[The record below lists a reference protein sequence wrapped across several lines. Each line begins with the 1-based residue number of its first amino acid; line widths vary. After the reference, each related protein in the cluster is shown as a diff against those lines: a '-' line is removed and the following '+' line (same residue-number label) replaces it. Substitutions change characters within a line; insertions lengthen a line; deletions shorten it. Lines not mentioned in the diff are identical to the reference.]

1 MSESRQERRNND
13 PLVQAKA
20 DLFKAVTDAVTLA
33 SQAGTGY
40 GIGNTNA
47 KPASGFTPLVNP
59 FMQPKATG
67 LTSLSYSFLNN
78 YFTDWDRM
86 RWRYAC
92 EMARGSGYAT
102 EYNLLVNWTF
112 ESSAFVQSLF
122 REMAVAVSK
131 IPIIFKDDKGN
142 DATDINQEI
151 ALKKWFKDIILEAI
165 YSYFWGYSCINF
177 DPFNNQ
183 IFKYQ
188 IQQVD
193 PINEMLKENTYGFYN
208 GVNIKDNANL
218 LFFQPSKSYE
228 SFLGWM
234 QPITRWFIDENINDN
249 NWLAAGRTLGFPQ
262 KKIGFSQD
270 DAQTDPVSGNVV
282 NASQIQAWEIA
293 KNIDAEHA
301 LVLPF
306 TYDLNGKPIY
316 HVDVSGVDMGG
327 QGAGQR
333 HKIFVDFSEAKKNE
347 IRELINL
354 GTLTSSAGKHGSQS
368 LGKVHQDKSE
378 DALLFTLEGAI
389 SMLNNDFLRKLKIL
403 YKGFPD
409 NVSICINKAQE
420 FNIEELTAWSNI
432 AKNSGKKFSMTFFEK
447 SGFSEEDLEDLPI
460 NANNG
465 GSPLPIPSENASHK
479 EPDILLLASEKPE
492 RSILGLKKK
501 RP

>member
-1 MSESRQERRNND
+1 MSEARQERRNND
-13 PLVQAKA
+13 PLIQSKTE
-20 DLFKAVTDAVTLA
+20 LFKAVANAIELA
-33 SQAGTGY
+33 AQPGTGY
-40 GIGNTNA
+40 GIPNSNA
-47 KPASGFTPLVNP
+47 NPASGTQPSVNP

-67 LTSLSYSFLNN
+67 LTSISQSFLNN
-78 YFTDWDRM
+78 YFSDWDRS

-122 REMAVAVSK
+122 REMAVAMSK

-142 DATDINQEI
+142 DASDINSEI
-151 ALKKWFKDIILEAI
+151 ANKKWFRDLILEAI
-165 YSYFWGYSCINF
+165 YSFFWGYSGVNF

-188 IQQVD
+188 IQQID
-193 PINEMLKENTYGFYN
+193 PINEMLKENTFAFSN
-208 GVNIKDNANL
+208 GVNFKDNVNL

-270 DAQTDPVSGNVV
+270 DAQTDASGNVV
-282 NASQIQAWEIA
+282 NASQNQAWQIA

-316 HVDVSGVDMGG
+316 HVDVSAVDMGG
-327 QGAGQR
+327 VGAGQR
-333 HKIFVDFSEAKKNE
+333 HKIFVDFSESKKNE
-347 IRELINL
+347 IRELISL

-368 LGKVHQDKSE
+368 LGNVHADKQE

-389 SMLNNDFLRKLKIL
+389 AMLNNDFLRKLKIL

-409 NVSICINKAQE
+409 NVTLQINKAKE
-420 FNIEELTAWSNI
+420 FNIEELIAWSNI
-432 AKNSGKKFSMTFFEK
+432 AKNSGKKFSTVFFEK
-447 SGFSEEDLEDLPI
+447 SGFSEEDLEDMPI
-460 NANNG
+460 SASNG
-465 GSPLPIPSENASHK
+465 GAPLPILAENASHK

-492 RSILGLKKK
+492 RNILGLKKK
-501 RP
+501 RS